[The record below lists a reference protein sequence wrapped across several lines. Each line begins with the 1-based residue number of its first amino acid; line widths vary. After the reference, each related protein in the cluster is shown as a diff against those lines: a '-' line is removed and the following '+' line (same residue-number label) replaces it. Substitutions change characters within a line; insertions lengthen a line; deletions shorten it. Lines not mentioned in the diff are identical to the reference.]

1 MKKSLV
7 TPLLLALLA
16 APVMAQEPTDQEKRI
31 RDLEKQVQALQK
43 KDATKAEA
51 KAEDKDKDKD
61 KKKKGI
67 ELRAVTDKGQLSW
80 ETADGAYKFRL
91 TGRVQ
96 FDGLF
101 NSDSDNRLSN
111 GFTLRRVRIGYK
123 AVIAKDWISELSV
136 DFAENATD
144 IKDAFIGYKGI
155 TDSTI
160 QAGHFKVPFGF
171 DTLTSS
177 ANIWF
182 VERSYSDAWTPDRRL
197 GFGYY
202 YGADRWQAA
211 ADLFMQTISVDATG
225 VDQGWGWAVRAS
237 GAPLYKS
244 KSQALHLGLAYN
256 MRTPDAASASS
267 AAFAP
272 ITYAIDF
279 SSRPEATKVS
289 KAKFLNSGTMNE
301 VDNVAQWAAELAGVW
316 GPISWQGEY
325 QETKVN
331 RRSGNP
337 NLSDHKFSTWYGQAA
352 WTFNGQRTYD
362 PSEGLFGR
370 VDPAKG
376 GAYELLVR
384 YSQMDL
390 NDLTTPDPIKGG
402 SAKNLTFGVNYY
414 PNYNFRVMLNYTLVD
429 NDEYAKPKTTY
440 GGLTNDDFNELQF
453 RIQFSF

>member
-1 MKKSLV
+1 MKKSIV

-16 APVMAQEPTDQEKRI
+16 APVMAQETTDQEKRI

-43 KDATKAEA
+43 KDAAKAEA
-51 KAEDKDKDKD
+51 KAEDKDG
-61 KKKKGI
+61 KKKKGLD
-67 ELRAVTDKGQLSW
+67 LRAMTDKGSLGW

-91 TGRVQ
+91 VGRVQ
-96 FDGLF
+96 LDGLF
-101 NSDSDNRLSN
+101 NDGSDNRLSN
-111 GFTLRRVRIGYK
+111 GLTLRRVRLGYK
-123 AVIAKDWISELSV
+123 AVVAKDWISEFVV
-136 DFAENATD
+136 DFAENAVD
-144 IKDAFIGYKGI
+144 IKDAYVGYTGI
-155 TDSTI
+155 TNSTI

-177 ANIWF
+177 KDIWF
-182 VERSYSDAWTPDRRL
+182 VERSYSDAMTPDRRL

-202 YGADRWQAA
+202 YGAERWQAA
-211 ADLFMQTISVDATG
+211 ADIFMQTISVDSTG
-225 VDQGWGWAVRAS
+225 VDQGWGWALRAS
-237 GAPLYKS
+237 GAPIYQDKT
-244 KSQALHLGLAYN
+244 KAVHLGAAYN
-256 MRTPDAASASS
+256 MRTPDAAASS
-267 AAFAP
+267 TAAFAP

-325 QETKVN
+325 QQTKVN

-337 NLSDHKFSTWYGQAA
+337 NLVDHTFSAWYGQAA
-352 WTFNGQRTYD
+352 WIFNGQRTYD

-370 VDPAKG
+370 VDPKKG
-376 GAYELLVR
+376 GAFELLVR
-384 YSQMDL
+384 YSEMDL

-414 PNYNFRVMLNYTLVD
+414 PNYNVRLMLNYTLVD
-429 NDEYAKPKTTY
+429 NDEYAKPKATY
-440 GGLTNDDFNELQF
+440 GGIPNDDFNELQF
-453 RIQFSF
+453 RIQFAF

>member
-16 APVMAQEPTDQEKRI
+16 VPVMAQEPTDTEKRI
-31 RDLEKQVQALQK
+31 RDLEQQVEKLTK
-43 KDATKAEA
+43 KDAA
-51 KAEDKDKDKD
+51 KAETKAADKDT

-67 ELRAVTDKGQLSW
+67 ELRAVTDKGQLGW
-80 ETADGAYKFRL
+80 ESADGAYKFRL

-96 FDGLF
+96 LDGLF

-123 AVIAKDWISELSV
+123 ATVAKDWISELSV

-144 IKDAFIGYKGI
+144 IKDAFVGYTGI

-177 ANIWF
+177 KDIWF
-182 VERSYSDAWTPDRRL
+182 VERSYSDAMTPDRRL

-202 YGADRWQAA
+202 YGADRWQAS
-211 ADLFMQTISVDATG
+211 ADIFMQTISVDSTG

-237 GAPLYKS
+237 GAPIFQS
-244 KSQALHLGLAYN
+244 KKEAVHIGFAYN
-256 MRTPDAASASS
+256 NRTPDAASASS

-272 ITYAIDF
+272 IVYAIDF

-289 KAKFLNSGTMNE
+289 KAKFLNTGTMNG
-301 VDNVAQWAAELAGVW
+301 VDNVGQWDAELAGVW

-352 WTFNGQRTYD
+352 WIFNGQRTYD

-370 VDPAKG
+370 VEPGKG
-376 GAYELLVR
+376 GAYELLAR
-384 YSQMDL
+384 YSEMDL
-390 NDLTTPDPIKGG
+390 NDFTTPDPIKGG
-402 SAKNLTFGVNYY
+402 SAKNFTFGVNYY
-414 PNYNFRVMLNYTLVD
+414 PNYNVRLMLNYTLVN
-429 NDEYAKPKTTY
+429 NDQYAKPKTTY

-453 RIQFSF
+453 RVQFAF

>member
-1 MKKSLV
+1 MKKSIV

-16 APVMAQEPTDQEKRI
+16 APVMAQEPTDTEKRI
-31 RDLEKQVQALQK
+31 RDLEKQVEALQK
-43 KDATKAEA
+43 KDAAKPA
-51 KAEDKDKDKD
+51 KAADAEPA
-61 KKKKGI
+61 KKSKGI
-67 ELRAVTDKGQLSW
+67 ELKTVTDKGQLSW

-111 GFTLRRVRIGYK
+111 GFTLRRVRLGYK
-123 AVIAKDWISELSV
+123 ATIAKDWISELSV
-136 DFAENATD
+136 DFAENAVD

-177 ANIWF
+177 KDIWF

-197 GFGYY
+197 GFMYQ
-202 YGADRWQAA
+202 YGAERWQAA
-211 ADLFMQTISVDATG
+211 ADIFMQTISVDASG
-225 VDQGWGWAVRAS
+225 VDQGWGYAFRAS
-237 GAPLYKS
+237 GAPIFKS
-244 KSQALHLGLAYN
+244 KSQAIHLGAAYN
-256 MRTPDAASASS
+256 SRKPDAAVSS
-267 AAFAP
+267 SSAFAP

-289 KAKFLNSGTMNE
+289 KAKFLATPTMSE
-301 VDNVAQWAAELAGVW
+301 VDNFTQWAAELAGVW

-370 VDPAKG
+370 VAPGKG

-390 NDLTTPDPIKGG
+390 NDITTVDPIKGG

-414 PNYNFRVMLNYTLVD
+414 PNYNIRLMLNYTLVD

-453 RIQFSF
+453 RIQFAF